1 MSKNLC
7 PSAWGGDVSL
17 LTAASP
23 HKAWLLQL
31 HAQGAIQSREVV
43 SRDTAAPSCRHQ
55 RPRYKSDRGLEAAHS
70 VGTVT
75 GGQMAVWY
83 WYLSVWFWP
92 GSLAADTAAGE
103 RLGCL
108 GLQLLPGDLS
118 LSQEQLSIFVAAGG
132 AANPILL
139 GFPHRTFCLGSVS
152 HSQNACM
159 QFLPLLLQS
168 LELDHVLSV
177 LIAHIRY
184 RKLQAK
190 FIPCATSPQP
200 S

>member
-1 MSKNLC
+1 MLLSPGISLLDRRHCVSSAYTPSSRMSIPCLFSHSHQPFRWNCFSASLKKRKNTARVSKNLC

-17 LTAASP
+17 STAASP

-75 GGQMAVWY
+75 RGQVAVWY

-118 LSQEQLSIFVAAGG
+118 LS
-132 AANPILL
+132 
-139 GFPHRTFCLGSVS
+139 
-152 HSQNACM
+152 
-159 QFLPLLLQS
+159 
-168 LELDHVLSV
+168 
-177 LIAHIRY
+177 
-184 RKLQAK
+184 
-190 FIPCATSPQP
+190 
-200 S
+200 